1 MMTINEARRLVA
13 VALAAYPSMQEKDL
27 SLTAA
32 VWQKALGD
40 LPLDNLEKAVIK
52 IIVSKKFFPSISE
65 IRSEAVSFAAPLHP
79 LPEEAWAEVMAQL
92 DPYRTPHYSDPL
104 IHRAV
109 KAVGYLN
116 LCMSERIGVERAHFL
131 QIYGAFLQTDTNRR
145 QNEAVMEITGAHAP
159 ELLRLLAGIGRPL

>member
-1 MMTINEARRLVA
+1 MTINEARRLVA

-92 DPYRTPHYSDPL
+92 DPYRTPRYSDPL

-159 ELLRLLAGIGRPL
+159 ELMRLLAGIGRPL

>member
-1 MMTINEARRLVA
+1 MTINEARRLVA
-13 VALAAYPSMQEKDL
+13 VTLAAYPSMQEKDL

-32 VWQKALGD
+32 VWQKMLGD
-40 LPLDNLEKAVIK
+40 LTMENLEKAVLK
-52 IIVSKKFFPSISE
+52 IIATKKFFPSISE

-92 DPYRTPHYSDPL
+92 DPYRTPRYSDPL

-159 ELLRLLAGIGRPL
+159 ELMRLLAGIGRPL

>member
-1 MMTINEARRLVA
+1 MTINEARRLVA
-13 VALAAYPSMQEKDL
+13 VALAAYPSMQEKDM

-40 LPLDNLEKAVIK
+40 LPLDNLEKAIIK

-65 IRSEAVSFAAPLHP
+65 IRSEAVSFAAPVHP
-79 LPEEAWAEVMAQL
+79 QPEEAWAEVMAQL

-104 IHRAV
+104 IQRAV

-145 QNEAVMEITGAHAP
+145 QNEAVMEITAANAP

>member
-1 MMTINEARRLVA
+1 MTINEARRLVA
-13 VALAAYPSMQEKDL
+13 VTLAAYPSMQEKDL

-32 VWQKALGD
+32 VWQKMLGD
-40 LPLDNLEKAVIK
+40 LTMENLEKAVLK
-52 IIVSKKFFPSISE
+52 IIATKKFFPSISE

-104 IHRAV
+104 IQRAV
-109 KAVGYLN
+109 KAIGYLN

-159 ELLRLLAGIGRPL
+159 ELMRLLAGIGRPL

>member
-1 MMTINEARRLVA
+1 MTINEARRLVA
-13 VALAAYPSMQEKDL
+13 VTLAAYPSMQEKDL

-92 DPYRTPHYSDPL
+92 DPYRTPRYSDPL

-159 ELLRLLAGIGRPL
+159 ELMRLLAGIGRPL

>member
-92 DPYRTPHYSDPL
+92 DPYRTPRYSDPL

-145 QNEAVMEITGAHAP
+145 QNEAVIEITGAHAP
-159 ELLRLLAGIGRPL
+159 ELMRLLAGIGRPL

>member
-1 MMTINEARRLVA
+1 MTINEARRLVA

-40 LPLDNLEKAVIK
+40 LPLDNLEKAIIK

-65 IRSEAVSFAAPLHP
+65 IRSEAVSFAAPVHP
-79 LPEEAWAEVMAQL
+79 QPEEAWAEVMAQL

-104 IHRAV
+104 IQRAV

-131 QIYGAFLQTDTNRR
+131 QIYGAFLQTDTNRQ
-145 QNEAVMEITGAHAP
+145 QNEAVMEITAANAP

>member
-32 VWQKALGD
+32 VWQKMLGD
-40 LPLDNLEKAVIK
+40 LTIENLEKAVLK
-52 IIVSKKFFPSISE
+52 IIATKKFFPSISE

-92 DPYRTPHYSDPL
+92 DPYRTPTYSDPL

-145 QNEAVMEITGAHAP
+145 QNEAVMQITGNHAP

>member
-32 VWQKALGD
+32 VWQKALDD

-92 DPYRTPHYSDPL
+92 DPYRTPRYSDPL

-159 ELLRLLAGIGRPL
+159 ELMRLLAGIGRPL

>member
-1 MMTINEARRLVA
+1 MTINEARRLVA

-40 LPLDNLEKAVIK
+40 LPLDNLEKAIIK

-65 IRSEAVSFAAPLHP
+65 IRSEAVSFAAPAHP
-79 LPEEAWAEVMAQL
+79 QPEEAWAEVMAQL
-92 DPYRTPHYSDPL
+92 DPYRTPHYSDSL

-145 QNEAVMEITGAHAP
+145 QNEAVMEITAANAP

>member
-1 MMTINEARRLVA
+1 MTINEARRLVA
-13 VALAAYPSMQEKDL
+13 VTLAAYPSMQEKDL

-104 IHRAV
+104 IQRAV

-131 QIYGAFLQTDTNRR
+131 QIYGAFLQTDINRR

-159 ELLRLLAGIGRPL
+159 ELMRLLAGIGRPL

>member
-1 MMTINEARRLVA
+1 MTINEARRLVA
-13 VALAAYPSMQEKDL
+13 VTLAAYPSMQEKDL

-32 VWQKALGD
+32 VWQKMLGD
-40 LPLDNLEKAVIK
+40 LTMENLEKAVLK
-52 IIVSKKFFPSISE
+52 IIATKKFFPSISE

-92 DPYRTPHYSDPL
+92 DPYRTPQYSDPL

-109 KAVGYLN
+109 KAIGYLN

-159 ELLRLLAGIGRPL
+159 ELMRLLAGIGRPL

>member
-92 DPYRTPHYSDPL
+92 DPYRTPRYSAPV

-159 ELLRLLAGIGRPL
+159 ELMRLLAGIGRPL

>member
-1 MMTINEARRLVA
+1 MTINEARRLVA
-13 VALAAYPSMQEKDL
+13 VTLAAYPSMQEKDL

-32 VWQKALGD
+32 VWQKMLGD
-40 LPLDNLEKAVIK
+40 LTMENLEKAVLK
-52 IIVSKKFFPSISE
+52 IIATKKFFPSISE

-92 DPYRTPHYSDPL
+92 DPYHPPHYSDPL

-109 KAVGYLN
+109 KAIGYLN

-131 QIYGAFLQTDTNRR
+131 QIYGAFLQTDINRR

-159 ELLRLLAGIGRPL
+159 ELMRLLAGIGRPL

>member
-1 MMTINEARRLVA
+1 MTINEARRFVA

-40 LPLDNLEKAVIK
+40 LPLDNLEKAIIK

-65 IRSEAVSFAAPLHP
+65 IRSEAVSFAAPVHP
-79 LPEEAWAEVMAQL
+79 QPEEAWAEVMAQL

-104 IHRAV
+104 IQRAV

-131 QIYGAFLQTDTNRR
+131 QIYGAFLQTDTNRQ
-145 QNEAVMEITGAHAP
+145 QNEAVMEITAANAP

>member
-13 VALAAYPSMQEKDL
+13 VALAAYTSMQEKDL

-40 LPLDNLEKAVIK
+40 LPLDNLEKAVFK

-92 DPYRTPHYSDPL
+92 DPYRTPRYSDPL

-159 ELLRLLAGIGRPL
+159 ELMRLLAGIGRPL

>member
-1 MMTINEARRLVA
+1 MASPAPLVA
-13 VALAAYPSMQEKDL
+13 ELPGVMRTTGWSDYALLDSGGGRKLERYGPY
-27 SLTAA
+27 A
-32 VWQKALGD
+32 VVRPEPQAMW
-40 LPLDNLEKAVIK
+40 
-52 IIVSKKFFPSISE
+52 
-65 IRSEAVSFAAPLHP
+65 APR

-109 KAVGYLN
+109 KAIGYLN

-131 QIYGAFLQTDTNRR
+131 QIYGAFLQTDINRR

-159 ELLRLLAGIGRPL
+159 ELMRLLAGIGRPL

>member
-1 MMTINEARRLVA
+1 MTINEARRLVA

-40 LPLDNLEKAVIK
+40 LPLDTLEKAIIK

-65 IRSEAVSFAAPLHP
+65 IRSEAVSFAAPVHP
-79 LPEEAWAEVMAQL
+79 QPEEAWAEVMAQL

-104 IHRAV
+104 IQRAV

-131 QIYGAFLQTDTNRR
+131 QIYGAFLQTDTNRQ
-145 QNEAVMEITGAHAP
+145 QNEAVMEITAANAP

>member
-92 DPYRTPHYSDPL
+92 DPYRTPRYSDPL

-159 ELLRLLAGIGRPL
+159 ELMRLLAGIGRPL